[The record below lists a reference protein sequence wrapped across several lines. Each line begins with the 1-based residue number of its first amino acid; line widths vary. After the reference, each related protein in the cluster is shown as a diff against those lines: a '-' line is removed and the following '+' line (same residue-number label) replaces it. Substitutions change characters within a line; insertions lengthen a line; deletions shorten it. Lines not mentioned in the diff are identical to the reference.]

1 MQSQMFDRMV
11 RERGE
16 QCGLSEIQAQGAG
29 GAAAADFGDLGRE
42 DVEDAGFVT
51 AVLQGAADV
60 AGVDTPGV
68 PV

>member
-1 MQSQMFDRMV
+1 MA
-11 RERGE
+11 
-16 QCGLSEIQAQGAG
+16 C
-29 GAAAADFGDLGRE
+29 
-42 DVEDAGFVT
+42 VEDAGFIT